1 VVVVL
6 CFQPQLKFKLIQ
18 KTLPT
23 SLVISSF
30 VQTSIMSIITNENT
44 NNENTTTT
52 DEPTKVEAVEEMM
65 VKNY

>member
-1 VVVVL
+1 
-6 CFQPQLKFKLIQ
+6 
-18 KTLPT
+18 
-23 SLVISSF
+23 
-30 VQTSIMSIITNENT
+30 MSIITNENT